1 MANFNLEDYETV
13 KERKAKFYEQFKEGS
28 IVVELQN
35 YESVTEFALF
45 KASVYESKADQLNGT
60 PRGVGY
66 ALELRD
72 KEKRLSGA
80 GKEYESVNFTSWT
93 ENAEESAIGRALDNA
108 GFSGNKKPSREE
120 MSKVQRH
127 SEILNKPTGT
137 ITREPVVD
145 DTLIHGCNVHK
156 NDDGSR
162 VVMTLVAKNGNYY
175 HKVNGVA
182 CFGKGVIERK

>member
-1 MANFNLEDYETV
+1 MANFNLNDYETV

-28 IVVELQN
+28 IIVELQN

-93 ENAEESAIGRALDNA
+93 ENAEESSIGRALDNA

-120 MSKVQRH
+120 MEKVQRH
-127 SEILNKPTGT
+127 TQILEGTTGT

-145 DTLIHGCNVHK
+145 DTLIHGCNVHQ
-156 NDDGSR
+156 NPDGSR

-175 HKVNGVA
+175 HIIDKGV
-182 CFGKGVIERK
+182 CFGKGIIERK